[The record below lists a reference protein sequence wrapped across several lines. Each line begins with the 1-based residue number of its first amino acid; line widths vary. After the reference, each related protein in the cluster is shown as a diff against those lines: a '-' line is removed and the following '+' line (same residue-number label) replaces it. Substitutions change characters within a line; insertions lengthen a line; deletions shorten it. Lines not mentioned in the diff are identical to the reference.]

1 MRGGQARATCSRRP
15 AALGGRHGG
24 TTINNAAVQYT
35 IRTCAREDAESHAA
49 PVVAD
54 DLQTRTALCF
64 SGADCAALRLDR
76 RRGRYPQRRSSAAAP
91 FSQPAE
97 RAFTA
102 HEGSDRPGERLAVG
116 VAAAQAHAEPS
127 RRVNRAADLARS
139 ELGRGMSARKA
150 RFGRKG
156 NHGNSRSSYGDPQV
170 AHGALPLGPVSTAD
184 GSLIRARKGSPSVGS
199 ALGDGRG
206 C

>member
-1 MRGGQARATCSRRP
+1 MVASTRARVE
-15 AALGGRHGG
+15 RHSNAFRNPS
-24 TTINNAAVQYT
+24 TTTNSVPPTLCERAG
-35 IRTCAREDAESHAA
+35 REDGESHAA

-54 DLQTRTALCF
+54 DPQTHTALCF
-64 SGADCAALRLDR
+64 SGADRAQWRLDR
-76 RRGRYPQRRSSAAAP
+76 RRERYPQRRSSAAAP

-116 VAAAQAHAEPS
+116 IAAAQAHAEPS

-139 ELGRGMSARKA
+139 ELGRRISAGMARLGSKA
-150 RFGRKG
+150 
-156 NHGNSRSSYGDPQV
+156 NHGDSRSNYGDPQV

-184 GSLIRARKGSPSVGS
+184 GSLIRARKGSPSVRS
-199 ALGDGRG
+199 ALGDGQG